1 MTLDRMPNSWQKA
14 LSRWER
20 WKSRGR
26 LKPEIE
32 ELTLAMHEK
41 LKPITST
48 EELVRKYYLGNY
60 WALQLARR
68 RYPDREELWDMGMTA
83 DVAYAKRYQELT
95 GELLPHVADDEE
107 DDDLP

>member
-14 LSRWER
+14 LWRWER

-32 ELTLAMHEK
+32 ELTIAMHEK
-41 LKPITST
+41 LKPITSSD
-48 EELVRKYYLGNY
+48 ELVRKYYLGNY

-95 GELLPHVADDEE
+95 GEKFPDLADDEE
-107 DDDLP
+107 DEDLP

>member
-1 MTLDRMPNSWQKA
+1 MAVDRMPNGWQKA
-14 LSRWER
+14 VTRWDR
-20 WKSRGR
+20 WKARGR

-32 ELTLAMHEK
+32 ELTGAMLER
-41 LKPITST
+41 LRSVDDPDA
-48 EELVRKYYLGNY
+48 LVKKYYLGNY

-95 GELLPHVADDEE
+95 GEDLSEGPEE
-107 DDDLP
+107 DDDDDV

>member
-1 MTLDRMPNSWQKA
+1 MAVEKMPNSWQKA

-32 ELTLAMHEK
+32 DLTMTMLER
-41 LKPITST
+41 LRPITS
-48 EELVRKYYLGNY
+48 EDELIKKYYLGNY
-60 WALQLARR
+60 WALQIARR
-68 RYPDREELWDMGMTA
+68 KYPDREDLWDMGMTA

-95 GELLPHVADDEE
+95 GEDLTEGDEDDEV
-107 DDDLP
+107 

>member
-1 MTLDRMPNSWQKA
+1 MPIDRMPNSWQKA

-26 LKPEIE
+26 LKPEVE
-32 ELTLAMHEK
+32 ELTLAMHER
-41 LKPITST
+41 LQPITSP
-48 EELVRKYYLGNY
+48 EELVRKYYRGNY

-68 RYPDREELWDMGMTA
+68 RFPDQEELWDMGITA

-95 GELLPHVADDEE
+95 GENLSDLDVEEDEE
-107 DDDLP
+107 DE